1 MTSSTALAPHRAHRT
16 PRRIS
21 VKTTATDRRRQPSSA
36 FTRKEFVR
44 LVSVSTLSSKLV
56 FTERIARASLVDESA
71 ATRAYAATSPSVV
84 GIAEV
89 LKTGEVRVRGSGFVW
104 ASDAEAT
111 TYVATNAHAI
121 GSSDGNRMAI
131 VFNAVENGREVRS
144 RIVLGVESAY
154 FVNRS
159 KDVGFVKI
167 PSAALPPGVKAPNAA
182 KVGTSDA
189 LRVGQS
195 VFALGFAED
204 GSSTLNSGVIG
215 GLRRRIPSKSGAN
228 LSGLIQTDAEVN
240 ETTSGGPLCDSSGRV
255 VAMSVT
261 PYGSGKTGPSGV
273 NFAIP
278 IDAVRLVAEQ
288 L

>member
-1 MTSSTALAPHRAHRT
+1 MASSTALAPHRAHRT
-16 PRRIS
+16 PRRTS

-44 LVSVSTLSSKLV
+44 LVSVSTLSSKLL
-56 FTERIARASLVDESA
+56 FTDENARASLVDESA

-84 GIAEV
+84 GIADV

-104 ASDAEAT
+104 ASDAAA

-121 GSSDGNRMAI
+121 GSSDGTRMAI

-144 RIVLGVESAY
+144 RIVLGAESAY

-167 PSAALPPGVKAPNAA
+167 PSAALPPGVKAPNVA

-204 GSSTLNSGVIG
+204 GSSTLNSGVIS